1 MKKRREKFL
10 KKNKR
15 VMEPY
20 SKIMQLEAAI
30 LSNPAILTIPPQL
43 AAIPIVILVLSEI
56 FLYADKKIV
65 DKRMQLFKEKVIK
78 REVSLEELSL
88 KISEMNEH
96 QQFVLRNNLK
106 FLCLSALPDTVDLF
120 IKLLIDY
127 IVTEEQELPEEL
139 CEIVRQFNA
148 NDIKLLNK
156 VTEYL
161 LVGTRTNHKEAIKKS
176 EEKQEG
182 RWKDRNVVYGENT
195 IFWSD
200 FCQHYNIH
208 IDYAGRMLN
217 QVPTDEEENKMHWGY
232 MMRSLLKLETLGI
245 LELEY
250 IPTLG
255 TVNKNNVDRI
265 HVTLFGQELLKY
277 FRN

>member
-1 MKKRREKFL
+1 MKKRRKKFL

-15 VMEPY
+15 VIEPY

-43 AAIPIVILVLSEI
+43 ASIPIIIMVLSEI

-65 DKRMQLFKEKVIK
+65 EKRMQLFKEKVIK

-127 IVTEEQELPEEL
+127 IATEEQELEEEL

-156 VTEYL
+156 IKEYL
-161 LVGTRTNHKEAIKKS
+161 IVGARTSHEEAIKRA
-176 EEKQEG
+176 EEKQKG
-182 RWKDRNVVYGENT
+182 FWQDRSVIYGKNT

-200 FCQHYNIH
+200 FCHHYNLH

-217 QVPTDEEENKMHWGY
+217 QVPTDSEENKMQWGY

-250 IPTLG
+250 IPTVG

-265 HVTLFGQELLKY
+265 HVTIFGQELLKY
-277 FRN
+277 FNA